1 MMKVLAFDTSSKAL
15 SVAILDGKN
24 LLADVTVNIKK
35 NHSITLMPAIDF
47 LMASVD
53 LQPSDLD
60 RIVVAQGPG
69 SYTGLR
75 VAVATAKTLAYTLNI
90 ELVGVS
96 SLYALAAAADF
107 DGLVVPIMD
116 ARRNN
121 VYAGFY
127 KNGQLVKA
135 DQHMSFTAV
144 LEAVKA
150 EAKVMFVG
158 EVDNFR
164 DQIEE
169 ALPQAVIL
177 PVLPSA
183 YAIGKYGQSL
193 EPADVDSFVP
203 NYLKRVE
210 AEENW
215 LKTHKE
221 DSTAD
226 YVKRI

>member
-15 SVAILDGKN
+15 SVAILDGEQ
-24 LLADVTVNIKK
+24 LLADVTVNVKK
-35 NHSITLMPAIDF
+35 NHSINLMPAIDF
-47 LMASVD
+47 LMNSVD
-53 LQPSDLD
+53 LKPADLD

-75 VAVATAKTLAYTLNI
+75 VAVATAKTLAYALGI

-96 SLYALAAAADF
+96 SLYALAAATEF
-107 DGLVVPIMD
+107 SGMIVPVMD

-127 KNGQLVKA
+127 RDGQLVKEEA
-135 DQHMSFTAV
+135 HMAFPEVLAAV
-144 LEAVKA
+144 QDEKDVL
-150 EAKVMFVG
+150 FVG
-158 EVDNFR
+158 EVAPFQT
-164 DQIEE
+164 QIEE
-169 ALPQAVIL
+169 ALPKAQVL

-183 YAIGKYGQSL
+183 YAIGKYGQTL
-193 EPADVDSFVP
+193 APVDVNSFVP

-215 LKTHKE
+215 LKNHE
-221 DSTAD
+221 ENPHAD
-226 YVKRI
+226 YIKRI